1 MKNGI
6 STGSIDTDGHAVVGD
21 GNNVN
26 SNNST
31 QYIEQQII
39 NGENQSDRPIIE
51 DKYTLIKFDAYSL
64 RDAIELCHN
73 VFYEKEPDTSGNEID
88 TKVISLN
95 EKHEL
100 NDMCAD
106 FWEECISPEFE
117 SRFNEFEIF
126 LGKRENFD
134 LLKKL
139 ESVAKA
145 VNRDLLARRRKNKHL
160 QFQEIIQNIAKT
172 LLDSQYEK
180 LSNKQETIEFVL
192 YYLYSQCLLGQKTA
206 QEKTS
211 ANSNKVNAT

>member
-6 STGSIDTDGHAVVGD
+6 ATGTINTDGHAVVGV
-21 GNNVN
+21 GNRLN

-31 QYIEQQII
+31 HIEQQII
-39 NGENQSDRPIIE
+39 IGENRSGRPIVE

-73 VFYEKEPDTSGNEID
+73 VFYEKEPEISKNEID
-88 TKVISLN
+88 TKIISLN

-100 NDMCAD
+100 NDMCAN

-117 SRFNEFEIF
+117 SRFSEFEIF

-172 LLDSQYEK
+172 LLGSQYET

-211 ANSNKVNAT
+211 AYSNKVNAT